1 MQETQDKKRRPVFFM
16 RGRFWQLFLRYT
28 LIVLFIVLFFP
39 ILLFVLP
46 WAMNMLL
53 PGNHFKGNA
62 DSEEVKNSIG
72 KLNAD
77 IASLNKKA
85 VKLEPTSAYL
95 IINTTENRFM
105 LYKNK
110 QLMREGLCS
119 TGSLISL
126 EGNGKKWI
134 FKTPRGVHKVRRK
147 QKDPVWTKPDWA
159 FVEEGLPIPGPK
171 HPSRIE
177 PYVLGD
183 YALHLGD
190 GYMIH
195 GTIYKRFIGMPVT
208 HGCVRL
214 LDDDLEVIFNTLQV
228 GSLVYIY

>member
-1 MQETQDKKRRPVFFM
+1 MQESAFVKRRPFFL
-16 RGRFWQLFLRYT
+16 RRRFWIIFLRYT
-28 LIVLFIVLFFP
+28 VTVVFIVLFFP
-39 ILLFVLP
+39 ILLFVVP
-46 WAMNMLL
+46 WVMNVLM
-53 PGNHFKGNA
+53 PGSNFRGSA
-62 DSEEVKNSIG
+62 ETEESQASIA
-72 KLNAD
+72 KLKTEISA
-77 IASLNKKA
+77 LKKKA
-85 VKLEPTSAYL
+85 VKYEPTSAYM

-110 QLMREGLCS
+110 QLIREGLCS

-126 EGNGKKWI
+126 EGKGKTWV
-134 FKTPRGVHKVRRK
+134 FKTPRGVQKVRSK

-159 FVEEGLPIPGPK
+159 FIEEGLPVPGPR
-171 HPSRIE
+171 HPSRFE

-183 YALHLGD
+183 FALHLGD

-214 LDDDLEVIFNTLQV
+214 LDDDLDVVFSTLQV